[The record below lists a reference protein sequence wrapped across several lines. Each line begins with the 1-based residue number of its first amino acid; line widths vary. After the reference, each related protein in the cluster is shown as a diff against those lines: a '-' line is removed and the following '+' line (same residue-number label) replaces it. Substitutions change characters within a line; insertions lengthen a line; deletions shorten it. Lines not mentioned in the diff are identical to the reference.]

1 MQLGN
6 YCEKVMSQLLR
17 SASAPGRLVLTRR
30 IAALPFLVLSLL
42 LAGPTPSRASCT
54 DSAGPKVEWRR
65 CVLDGGD
72 LAKANFPGSNL
83 REASFAFANLAGT
96 DLSESEAFHAK
107 FLNANLKGARLDR
120 AVLTEADFT
129 RADLT
134 GASLAQADLRRAHF
148 FRAILRDADLSNAQM
163 NGADLVNADLSGALW
178 TDGKRRCAAGS
189 IGQCN

>member
-1 MQLGN
+1 
-6 YCEKVMSQLLR
+6 MSFLLR
-17 SASAPGRLVLTRR
+17 SASAPGRLVLIRR
-30 IAALPFLVLSLL
+30 IAALPVFILSLVAPL
-42 LAGPTPSRASCT
+42 IGAAPALAACT
-54 DSAGPKVEWRR
+54 DSASPKVEWRR

-72 LAKANFPGSNL
+72 LAKANFPNSNL
-83 REASFAFANLAGT
+83 REASFAFANLAGA
-96 DLSESEAFHAK
+96 DLSGAEAFHAK
-107 FLNANLKGARLDR
+107 FLNGNLKGAHLDH

-163 NGADLVNADLSGALW
+163 NGADLLNADLSGALW

>member
-1 MQLGN
+1 
-6 YCEKVMSQLLR
+6 MSLLLR
-17 SASAPGRLVLTRR
+17 SASAPGRLALVRR
-30 IAALPFLVLSLL
+30 LAALLVFTPALVVLFVGAAPSL
-42 LAGPTPSRASCT
+42 AACT
-54 DSAGPKVEWRR
+54 DSATPKVEWRR

-72 LAKANFPGSNL
+72 LANRSFPDSNL
-83 REASFAFANLAGT
+83 REASFVFVNLSGA
-96 DLSESEAFHAK
+96 DLSGAEAFHAK
-107 FLNANLKGARLDR
+107 FINANLKGARLDR

-134 GASLAQADLRRAHF
+134 GASLVQADLRRAHF

-163 NGADLVNADLSGALW
+163 TGADLLNADLSGALW

>member
-1 MQLGN
+1 
-6 YCEKVMSQLLR
+6 MSLLLR
-17 SASAPGRLVLTRR
+17 SASAPGRLVLIRR
-30 IAALPFLVLSLL
+30 NAALPVFFLAVGALL
-42 LAGPTPSRASCT
+42 VGAAPALAACT
-54 DSAGPKVEWRR
+54 DSAAPKVEWRR

-72 LAKANFPGSNL
+72 LAKASFPDSNL
-83 REASFAFANLAGT
+83 REASFAFANLAGA
-96 DLSESEAFHAK
+96 DLSGAEAFHAK
-107 FLNANLKGARLDR
+107 FLNGNLKGAHLDR

-163 NGADLVNADLSGALW
+163 TGADLLNADLSGALW
-178 TDGKRRCAAGS
+178 TDGKRRCATGS